1 MLSLITVVHRPEV
14 PYIKLQAKSIQQ
26 YFDKDY
32 IQSIHVIV
40 NDDDSVCDLI
50 DKSWYGNLADRVNI
64 TPRSIYGYHDR
75 VTGWDSQQL
84 LKLMT
89 AARMYTS
96 WSMVLDAKT
105 FFVKKC
111 TPELLFTDNK
121 AVTDP
126 QYPQEVFTPARQC
139 VERTF
144 NLSLDRI
151 IGPAGVPFLFH
162 TNTAQSLITDIEALS
177 KTTFADWF
185 QSNVRYPTFLTEFFL
200 YSGYVKHKYGNIR
213 ELYTPGQKWDCINLA
228 DWQIDKFDEIY
239 NEMRLFK
246 TLTVSVQSRAW
257 PLLTEEQKLKYVTL
271 LKTKNIVDDIEDT
284 LAQLNTV
291 VIN

>member
-1 MLSLITVVHRPEV
+1 MLSLITVVHKPEV
-14 PYIKLQAKSIQQ
+14 PYIKIQAKSIQQ

-50 DKSWYGNLADRVNI
+50 DKSWYGDLADKVNV
-64 TPRSIYGYHDR
+64 TPYSIYGYHDR
-75 VTGWDSQQL
+75 VNGWDSQQL
-84 LKLMT
+84 LKLLT
-89 AARMYTS
+89 AARMYTD
-96 WSMVLDAKT
+96 WSMVVDAKT
-105 FFVKKC
+105 FFVKECSPK
-111 TPELLFTDNK
+111 LLFTDKK

-126 QYPQEVFTPARQC
+126 QHPQEVFTPARQC

-144 NLSLDRI
+144 NLSLDKI

-162 TNTAQSLITDIEALS
+162 TNTVNSLVNDIE
-177 KTTFADWF
+177 KIFNTTFADWF
-185 QSNVRYPTFLTEFFL
+185 QSNVQYPTFLTEFFL
-200 YSGYVKHKYGNIR
+200 YSGYVKHKYGNIS
-213 ELYTPGQKWDCINLA
+213 ELYAPGQKWDCINLA
-228 DWQIDKFDEIY
+228 DWQINDFDEIY
-239 NEMRLFK
+239 DKMRLFK

-284 LAQLNTV
+284 LEQLNTV